1 MKNKKKYRAWKR
13 RLFDIIQI
21 SNTSDMPSKVFD
33 IFLVVV
39 IIANIT
45 VMFLETFP
53 ELQRF
58 NGIFDTVERVTLGV
72 FLIEYALRIWTAEFL
87 YPRRSKKEAV
97 WRFLWSFDGIIELLT
112 ILPFFFLSGFVVFR
126 MLRVVRIFH
135 LFRINA
141 TYDSFNVI
149 TAVLMEKKNQILS
162 SSFIILI
169 LMLASSI
176 CMWSAEHEAQPE
188 LFKNALSGIWW
199 SVSALLTVGYGDIY
213 PVTFAGRVLAVIM
226 SFLGVGAVAIPT
238 GIISA
243 GFVEHYT
250 KVQGED
256 TKGGM
261 PILQMKAGIDSKWIG
276 KSVREIDAQSNMLI
290 LIAERKGKTIRPT
303 ADYRVEVGDK
313 LAVYVNDD
321 RRPSRKAGTAKV

>member
-1 MKNKKKYRAWKR
+1 
-13 RLFDIIQI
+13 
-21 SNTSDMPSKVFD
+21 
-33 IFLVVV
+33 
-39 IIANIT
+39 
-45 VMFLETFP
+45 
-53 ELQRF
+53 
-58 NGIFDTVERVTLGV
+58 
-72 FLIEYALRIWTAEFL
+72 
-87 YPRRSKKEAV
+87 
-97 WRFLWSFDGIIELLT
+97 
-112 ILPFFFLSGFVVFR
+112 
-126 MLRVVRIFH
+126 
-135 LFRINA
+135 
-141 TYDSFNVI
+141 
-149 TAVLMEKKNQILS
+149 
-162 SSFIILI
+162 
-169 LMLASSI
+169 
-176 CMWSAEHEAQPE
+176 
-188 LFKNALSGIWW
+188 
-199 SVSALLTVGYGDIY
+199 
-213 PVTFAGRVLAVIM
+213 M